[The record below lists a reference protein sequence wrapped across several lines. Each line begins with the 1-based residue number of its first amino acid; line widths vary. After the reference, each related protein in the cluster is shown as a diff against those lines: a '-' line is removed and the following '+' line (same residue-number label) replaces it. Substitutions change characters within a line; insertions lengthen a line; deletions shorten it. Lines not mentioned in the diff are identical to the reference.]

1 MVNHVDPIKYISY
14 LSKDIKSNLLTKKE
28 EIITRVYL
36 DFLDRKEK
44 DDLLLVGEMGIC
56 ELYWLMFKRE
66 DLRNSLVIKSQ
77 Y

>member
-44 DDLLLVGEMGIC
+44 DDLLLVGEMDIC